1 MRGIA
6 LKCSD
11 IPVTQ
16 FGHLLEIMESL
27 KLLQELSSMGESL
40 KIGTL
45 QHFFKYFDPSSSRP
59 LAQTITHF
67 RIKEMESADIRSAY
81 GQLSDWIYGWTVQDV
96 TEFADDSVLDHFMLK
111 RPTREIDFRN
121 DRERGEAERIMK
133 TYEILHQMTR
143 RILNKYYVDIDEE
156 IPMIGQG
163 LSTFKNGQVDEK
175 DLFDDEQDI
184 EKVWALKSVD
194 DLDNQSKSRE
204 LLLDDDDEIVD
215 EISLRKGMTV
225 RRASFLDKPDD
236 IDNDGSGQENDGKN
250 NITEEEEEVPEFQE
264 ERDEPEDT
272 STHSQELISKIESDT
287 AINSNLPGSFQ
298 FLVTQPQQETSP
310 AMDMVQVEQVI
321 LNYSSGRK
329 I

>member
-1 MRGIA
+1 M
-6 LKCSD
+6 LPD

-16 FGHLLEIMESL
+16 FGHLLTMESL

-59 LAQTITHF
+59 LAQTIAHF
-67 RIKEMESADIRSAY
+67 RIKEMESADYRSAY

-96 TEFADDSVLDHFMLK
+96 TEFGDDSVLDHFMVK
-111 RPTREIDFRN
+111 RPTREIDLRN
-121 DRERGEAERIMK
+121 DREKGEAERIMK

-156 IPMIGQG
+156 IPRIGQG

-175 DLFDDEQDI
+175 ENFDDEQDI
-184 EKVWALKSVD
+184 EKVWALKSTD
-194 DLDNQSKSRE
+194 DLDNQTNSKE

-215 EISLRKGMTV
+215 GSSLKKGMTV
-225 RRASFLDKPDD
+225 RRASMLDRKESLV
-236 IDNDGSGQENDGKN
+236 NDVAGQETEPKKAEDEDDAEEFA
-250 NITEEEEEVPEFQE
+250 EEEEEQ
-264 ERDEPEDT
+264 PEDC
-272 STHSQELISKIESDT
+272 SVHSDEISQKIDSNS

-298 FLVTQPQQETSP
+298 FLSTQIEQETSN
-310 AMDMVQVEQVI
+310 AIDLHQVGQV
-321 LNYSSGRK
+321 LLYY
-329 I
+329 